1 MQDTEPGNGYSAEW
15 LLRRIVGV
23 ALLGAAFVHFAAAP
37 PHLDAEFRHGLF
49 FVAIGWAQFLLGV
62 FLLAKPRGRAYL
74 VTTAAINLA
83 IVFVWIVS
91 RTAGIDGPAETVGF
105 GDALSVVLEVI
116 TIAGAFALGTPALH
130 RARIARG
137 TGRAIFSGATCIVA
151 GAFVFA
157 LSGGLATGD
166 DHVHVG
172 AEGDSHA
179 HSDGAHEHGNPAM
192 GEPGHDHAAMLRNGA
207 EHEHA
212 AGEAHESDATD
223 SEHAHDS
230 SDPTH
235 AASHNDGDSSHAHDT
250 SSGGSAAAA
259 SHGHGGTS
267 SGPAHAHS
275 GGNTDTTHG
284 SSHAHGNTGGTTGTT
299 HSHGAGTSPTTH
311 NHGGNG
317 GTTPTTHNHGGNG
330 GTTPTTHN
338 HGTPTWEETRKA
350 ALIGGVSTATY
361 NSRMAAIGA
370 HLADQIRSRSD
381 FLQSLSSAEREARI
395 KTYVDWTLEHA
406 LDAEHGIGNHAHGP
420 QQWISMDDAT
430 TNTLN
435 QQLAQAATVIP
446 EFPTAAHAMA
456 AGYMQV
462 TPWMPGIGAHYLN
475 VGYLF
480 AFEPENPAFLL
491 YNGNSPSSVLVGV
504 SHALL
509 AGPTAPAG
517 FAGPN
522 DTWHEH
528 PALCLIG
535 GTFVIGADNTPKE
548 LCESVGGTKSNG
560 FFGNHLW
567 MMHLWQVPGWSSSW
581 GLMSGESP
589 AINLAR
595 TDIR

>member
-1 MQDTEPGNGYSAEW
+1 VDDVQHDRGDVTIGYSAAW
-15 LLRRIVGV
+15 VLRRVVGI

-49 FVAIGWAQFLLGV
+49 FVVVGWTQFLLGV

-74 VTTAAINLA
+74 VATAAINLV
-83 IVFVWIVS
+83 IVIVWIVS

-105 GDALSVVLEVI
+105 GDTL
-116 TIAGAFALGTPALH
+116 AFALGTPAVH
-130 RARIARG
+130 RAHIARG
-137 TGRAIFSGATCIVA
+137 TGRAIFGATTCVVA
-151 GAFVFA
+151 GAFVLA
-157 LSGGLATGD
+157 LSGGLATGH

-179 HSDGAHEHGNPAM
+179 DGDGAHDHGNPAM
-192 GEPGHDHAAMLRNGA
+192 GGPGHDHAAMLRDGD

-212 AGEAHESDATD
+212 AGEEHDGDGSGDGSD
-223 SEHAHDS
+223 HAHDS
-230 SDPTH
+230 SDSTH
-235 AASHNDGDSSHAHDT
+235 DDDNSPHAHDST
-250 SSGGSAAAA
+250 GGSSSAT
-259 SHGHGGTS
+259 SHGHSGTDP
-267 SGPAHAHS
+267 GTAHAHS
-275 GGNTDTTHG
+275 GNTGTTHG
-284 SSHAHGNTGGTTGTT
+284 SAGHAHGSTGGNTNTTHGHAGTGGTTGTT
-299 HSHGAGTSPTTH
+299 HGHS
-311 NHGGNG
+311 HGGN

-330 GTTPTTHN
+330 GTTPTTHT
-338 HGTPTWEETRKA
+338 HGGGTPDWETTRRA

-361 NSRMAAIGA
+361 NARMASIGA
-370 HLADQIRSRSD
+370 YLADQIRSRSTT
-381 FLQSLSSAEREARI
+381 LNSLSPAVREARI
-395 KTYVDWTLEHA
+395 KAYVDWTIAHA

-420 QQWISMDDAT
+420 QQWIAMDPAS
-430 TNTLN
+430 TNALN

-446 EFPTAAHAMA
+446 QFPTAAHAMA

-475 VGYLF
+475 VSYLF
-480 AFEPENPAFLL
+480 AFQPEHPAFLL

-509 AGPTAPAG
+509 GGATAPVG
-517 FAGPN
+517 FVGPN

-535 GTFVIGADNTPKE
+535 GSFVIGADNTPKE

-560 FFGNHLW
+560 FFGQHLW

>member
-1 MQDTEPGNGYSAEW
+1 MQETERETGYSAEW
-15 LLRRIVGV
+15 VLRRVVGI

-37 PHLDAEFRHGLF
+37 SHLDAEFRHGLF
-49 FVAIGWAQFLLGV
+49 FVAAGWAQFLLGV

-74 VTTAAINLA
+74 VATAAINLA
-83 IVFVWIVS
+83 IVVVWIFS

-105 GDALSVVLEVI
+105 GDTLSVVLEI
-116 TIAGAFALGTPALH
+116 IAIAGAFALGSPAVH
-130 RARIARG
+130 RVHIARG
-137 TGRAIFSGATCIVA
+137 TGRAIFGVTTCVVA
-151 GAFVFA
+151 GAFLVA

-166 DHVHVG
+166 DHAHVG

-179 HSDGAHEHGNPAM
+179 HGDGAHAHGNPAM
-192 GEPGHDHAAMLRNGA
+192 GEPGHDHAAMLREGA

-212 AGEAHESDATD
+212 EGEDHAGHNSED
-223 SEHAHDS
+223 SGEHAHDS
-230 SDPTH
+230 SDP
-235 AASHNDGDSSHAHDT
+235 SHDDSEGSSHDHDSSDGST
-250 SSGGSAAAA
+250 SAA
-259 SHGHGGTS
+259 SHGHSGGS
-267 SGPAHAHS
+267 SGTVHAH
-275 GGNTDTTHG
+275 GGSNTDTTHG
-284 SSHAHGNTGGTTGTT
+284 SSHTHGNTGGTTHNHGTGT
-299 HSHGAGTSPTTH
+299 GTSPTTH
-311 NHGGNG
+311 NHGGGN
-317 GTTPTTHNHGGNG
+317 GTTPTTHDHGGNG

-381 FLQSLSSAEREARI
+381 FLQSLSSSEREARI

-420 QQWISMDDAT
+420 QQWISMDAAT
-430 TNTLN
+430 TSTLN

-446 EFPTAAHAMA
+446 KFPTAAHAMA